1 MQNRFKKIWVEYK
14 SLLIFLI
21 LMIAFRSAVADYSLV
36 PTGSMQPTIV
46 EGDVILV
53 NKLAYDLRFPLTH
66 KSLIKLNEPER
77 GDIIVFDSKVS
88 DLRLVKR
95 VIGIPGDTLEMNANQ
110 LIINGINQKYHYDK
124 ELNYKTEI
132 DLTEDLMG
140 LEHSIRLMPYRSG
153 RTNFGPIKVP
163 DNYYFAMGD
172 SRDNSADSRMIGF
185 IPRNEIIGRTR
196 RTLLS
201 IDLDQ
206 YFNPRFDRLLHQL

>member
-1 MQNRFKKIWVEYK
+1 
-14 SLLIFLI
+14 
-21 LMIAFRSAVADYSLV
+21 
-36 PTGSMQPTIV
+36 
-46 EGDVILV
+46 
-53 NKLAYDLRFPLTH
+53 
-66 KSLIKLNEPER
+66 
-77 GDIIVFDSKVS
+77 
-88 DLRLVKR
+88 
-95 VIGIPGDTLEMNANQ
+95 
-110 LIINGINQKYHYDK
+110 
-124 ELNYKTEI
+124 
-132 DLTEDLMG
+132 MG